1 MGVENCK
8 KIAVVAVIL
17 LIISSLFTFVRVNAE
32 QDQLINLNTATIEE
46 LQQLPQIGQIR
57 AEYITEYRSRQRIE
71 DIEQLKEVNS
81 IGEGV
86 VSVIEDK
93 VKLE

>member
-1 MGVENCK
+1 MQ
-8 KIAVVAVIL
+8 
-17 LIISSLFTFVRVNAE
+17 VNAE

-46 LQQLPQIGQIR
+46 LQQLPYIGEVR
-57 AEYITEYRSRQRIE
+57 AKYITEYRSKQRIE
-71 DIEQLKEVNS
+71 GIEQLKEINS

-86 VSVIEDK
+86 VSTIEDK